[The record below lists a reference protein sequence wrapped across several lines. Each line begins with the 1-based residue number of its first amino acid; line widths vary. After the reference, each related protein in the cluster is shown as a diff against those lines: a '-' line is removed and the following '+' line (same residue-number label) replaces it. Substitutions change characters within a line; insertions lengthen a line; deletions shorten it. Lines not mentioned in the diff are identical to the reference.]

1 MGKITRLVVLSS
13 ELPSEMHL
21 LIYELHADVTIK
33 ETCYGM
39 MIHGEEAMVNAL
51 TKTIRKIDPGAFIK
65 ERGFVPGDPRRCRA
79 DRGGGARP
87 GFYSIQK
94 EYEVLPA
101 LARAIAKLPYDT
113 APAPVEKPE
122 KIPVAR
128 LREIINTKTVPAAE

>member
-39 MIHGEEAMVNAL
+39 LIHGEEAMVTAL
-51 TKTIRKIDPGAFIK
+51 VNTIRKIDPGAFIK

-87 GFYSIQK
+87 GFYSLQK

-101 LARAIAKLPYDT
+101 LARALAEMPYEMP
-113 APAPVEKPE
+113 PAHVEKLE
-122 KIPVAR
+122 RISVAR
-128 LREIINTKTVPAAE
+128 FREIVDAEV

>member
-1 MGKITRLVVLSS
+1 MLSS

-33 ETCYGM
+33 ETCYGLL
-39 MIHGEEAMVNAL
+39 IHGEEAIVRALVN
-51 TKTIRKIDPGAFIK
+51 TIRKIDPGAFIK

-94 EYEVLPA
+94 EYAILPA
-101 LARAIAKLPYDT
+101 IARAIAELPYEE
-113 APAPVEKPE
+113 APAVARKPE
-122 KIPVAR
+122 KISVER
-128 LREIINTKTVPAAE
+128 LREIVEAE

>member
-39 MIHGEEAMVNAL
+39 MVYGEEAMVNAL

-101 LARAIAKLPYDT
+101 LTRALAKMPYDT
-113 APAPVEKPE
+113 APAPMEKPE
-122 KIPVAR
+122 KIPVER
-128 LREIINTKTVPAAE
+128 LREIIDA

>member
-13 ELPSEMHL
+13 ELPSDMHL

-39 MIHGEEAMVNAL
+39 MIYGEEAMVNAL

-101 LARAIAKLPYDT
+101 LTRALAKLPRDT
-113 APAPVEKPE
+113 PPTPVEKPE

-128 LREIINTKTVPAAE
+128 LREIVDA